1 MEITVK
7 IEKILEP
14 QSFVSRT
21 NGNTYVTHVFV
32 GETTNTQYPKMV
44 AFKVMGNDRMANMAI
59 VVGGTY
65 NVSFDVESR
74 EWQGKYFTECQAWR
88 AVRVD
93 NQPQQQASAP
103 APQPQPIA
111 HQGTRTQRSKR
122 RKIHL

>member
-14 QSFVSRT
+14 QSFVSKT

-32 GETTNTQYPKMV
+32 GETTNIQYPRMV
-44 AFKVMGNDRMANMAI
+44 AFKVMGNDRMSNMGI

-65 NVSFDVESR
+65 NISFDVESR
-74 EWQGKYFTECQAWR
+74 EWNGKYFTECQAWR

-93 NQPQQQASAP
+93 NQQQQQASAP
-103 APQPQPIA
+103 APQPQPTA
-111 HQGTRTQRSKR
+111 QQANNNNNNADDVPF
-122 RKIHL
+122 

>member
-111 HQGTRTQRSKR
+111 QQANNNNNNADDVPF
-122 RKIHL
+122 

>member
-14 QSFVSRT
+14 QSFVSKT

-32 GETTNTQYPKMV
+32 GETTNTQYPRMV
-44 AFKVMGNDRMANMAI
+44 AFKVMGDDRMRNMGI

-65 NVSFDVESR
+65 NISFDVESR
-74 EWQGKYFTECQAWR
+74 EWNGKYFTECQAWR

-93 NQPQQQASAP
+93 NQQQQQASAP
-103 APQPQPIA
+103 TPQPQP
-111 HQGTRTQRSKR
+111 TTQQANNNNNNADDAPF
-122 RKIHL
+122 

>member
-14 QSFVSRT
+14 QSFVSKT

-32 GETTNTQYPKMV
+32 GEITNTQYPRIV
-44 AFKVMGNDRMANMAI
+44 AFKVLGDDRMRNMGI

-65 NVSFDVESR
+65 NISFDVESR
-74 EWQGKYFTECQAWR
+74 EWNGKYFTECQAWR

-93 NQPQQQASAP
+93 NQQQQQASAP
-103 APQPQPIA
+103 APQPQPTA
-111 HQGTRTQRSKR
+111 QQANNNNNNADDVPF
-122 RKIHL
+122 